1 MKNLKKLW
9 AIFGL
14 VLVVGLLAFL
24 VLNREKFEQK
34 KYSVVSTSFPGYD
47 FARAVTKNTNISTK
61 MLVKPGAETHTYEPT
76 PQDIIDIKNADMF
89 VYVGGD
95 SDTWVE
101 KILKDVDTKKTHV
114 VKLVDLVSTVE
125 EEIVEGMEDED
136 EHEHDHDH
144 DHSHSHKHDD
154 HDHDHDHKHDHDH
167 DHHHDHE
174 SHAHKHDHE
183 EEEEGLEIDEH
194 VWTSPK
200 NAMEIVKKIA
210 KVASEIDAAEKNK
223 IDDNAE
229 KYVAEIAQVDKDLHQ
244 AIDGKISEIV
254 VADRF
259 PFRYFADEFGLKYA
273 AAFSGCSEQT
283 EASAKTISFLI
294 NKVKQDKVKKIYKI
308 ELSNGKIAETVS
320 KDTGAEVLEL
330 HSAHNVTADDF
341 SKGVTYVDLIKR
353 NLSVLSK

>member
-95 SDTWVE
+95 SDTWAE

-154 HDHDHDHKHDHDH
+154 HDHNHDHKHDHDH
-167 DHHHDHE
+167 DHE
-174 SHAHKHDHE
+174 SHEHKHDHDE
-183 EEEEGLEIDEH
+183 EEEDPEIDEH
-194 VWTSPK
+194 VWTSPRK
-200 NAMEIVKKIA
+200 AMEIVKKIA
-210 KVASEIDAAEKNK
+210 EVASEIDVDEKTK
-223 IDDNAE
+223 INDNAE

-294 NKVKQDKVKKIYKI
+294 NKVKQEKIKKIYKI

-320 KDTGAEVLEL
+320 RDTGAEVLEL

-341 SKGVTYVDLIKR
+341 SKGVTYVDLMKR
-353 NLSVLSK
+353 NLSALSK

>member
-89 VYVGGD
+89 IYVGGD

-136 EHEHDHDH
+136 EHDHDHDH

-154 HDHDHDHKHDHDH
+154 HDHDHESHEHKHDHD
-167 DHHHDHE
+167 
-174 SHAHKHDHE
+174 
-183 EEEEGLEIDEH
+183 EEEEGPEIDEH

-200 NAMEIVKKIA
+200 KAMEIVKKIA
-210 KVASEIDAAEKNK
+210 KVASEIDTAEKNK

-294 NKVKQDKVKKIYKI
+294 NKVKQDKIKKIYKI

-341 SKGVTYVDLIKR
+341 SKGVTYVDLMKR
-353 NLSVLSK
+353 NLLALSK

>member
-89 VYVGGD
+89 IYVGGD

-136 EHEHDHDH
+136 EHDHDHDH

-154 HDHDHDHKHDHDH
+154 HDHDHESHEHKHDHD
-167 DHHHDHE
+167 
-174 SHAHKHDHE
+174 
-183 EEEEGLEIDEH
+183 EEEEGPEIDEH

-200 NAMEIVKKIA
+200 KAMEIVKKIA
-210 KVASEIDAAEKNK
+210 KVASEIDTAEKNK

-294 NKVKQDKVKKIYKI
+294 NKVKQDKIKKIYKI

-330 HSAHNVTADDF
+330 HSAHNVTAEDF
-341 SKGVTYVDLIKR
+341 SKGVTYVDLMKR
-353 NLSVLSK
+353 NLLALSK

>member
-89 VYVGGD
+89 IYVGGD

-136 EHEHDHDH
+136 EHDHDHDH

-154 HDHDHDHKHDHDH
+154 HDHDHESHEHKHDHD
-167 DHHHDHE
+167 
-174 SHAHKHDHE
+174 
-183 EEEEGLEIDEH
+183 EEEEGPEIDEH

-200 NAMEIVKKIA
+200 KAMEIVKKIA
-210 KVASEIDAAEKNK
+210 EVASEIDVDEKTK
-223 IDDNAE
+223 INDNAE

-259 PFRYFADEFGLKYA
+259 PFRYFADEFSLKYA

-294 NKVKQDKVKKIYKI
+294 NKVKQEKIKKIYKI

-341 SKGVTYVDLIKR
+341 SKGVTYVDLMKR
-353 NLSVLSK
+353 NLLALSK

>member
-1 MKNLKKLW
+1 MKKLW

-47 FARAVTKNTNISTK
+47 FARAVTKNTNISAK

-136 EHEHDHDH
+136 EHDHDH
-144 DHSHSHKHDD
+144 DNNHSDSHD
-154 HDHDHDHKHDHDH
+154 HDHDHDHVSHEHKHDHD
-167 DHHHDHE
+167 
-174 SHAHKHDHE
+174 
-183 EEEEGLEIDEH
+183 EEEEGPEVDEH

-200 NAMEIVKKIA
+200 KAMEIVKKIA
-210 KVASEIDAAEKNK
+210 EVASEIDAAEKNK

-229 KYVAEIAQVDKDLHQ
+229 KYVAEIAEVDKDLHQ
-244 AIDGKISEIV
+244 VIDGKISEIV

-294 NKVKQDKVKKIYKI
+294 NKVKQEKIKKIYKI

-341 SKGVTYVDLIKR
+341 SKGVTYVDLMKR
-353 NLSVLSK
+353 NLAALSK

>member
-89 VYVGGD
+89 IYVGGD

-144 DHSHSHKHDD
+144 DH
-154 HDHDHDHKHDHDH
+154 KHDHD
-167 DHHHDHE
+167 HDHE
-174 SHAHKHDHE
+174 SHAHKHDHD
-183 EEEEGLEIDEH
+183 EEEEGPEIDEH

-200 NAMEIVKKIA
+200 KAMEIVKKIA
-210 KVASEIDAAEKNK
+210 DVASEIDADEKTK
-223 IDDNAE
+223 INDNAE
-229 KYVAEIAQVDKDLHQ
+229 KYVAEIAEVDKDLHQ

-294 NKVKQDKVKKIYKI
+294 NKVKQDKIKKVYKI
-308 ELSNGKIAETVS
+308 ELSNGKITETVS

-341 SKGVTYVDLIKR
+341 SKGVTYVDLMKR
-353 NLSVLSK
+353 NLLALSK

>member
-47 FARAVTKNTNISTK
+47 FARAVTKNTNISAK

-95 SDTWVE
+95 SDDWV
-101 KILKDVDTKKTHV
+101 KKVLKDVDTKKTHV

-136 EHEHDHDH
+136 EYDHDH
-144 DHSHSHKHDD
+144 DHADHGHD

-167 DHHHDHE
+167 E
-174 SHAHKHDHE
+174 SHDHKHDHE
-183 EEEEGLEIDEH
+183 EEEEGPEIDEH

-200 NAMEIVKKIA
+200 KAMEIVKKIA

-244 AIDGKISEIV
+244 VIDGKISEIV

-294 NKVKQDKVKKIYKI
+294 NKVKQDKIKKIYKI

-341 SKGVTYVDLIKR
+341 SKGVTYVDLMKR
-353 NLSVLSK
+353 NLAALSK

>member
-34 KYSVVSTSFPGYD
+34 KYSVVSTSFSGYD

-95 SDTWVE
+95 SDTWVK

-136 EHEHDHDH
+136 DHDHDYDHAKHNHADHDHDHEHHHDHDH
-144 DHSHSHKHDD
+144 DHVSHE
-154 HDHDHDHKHDHDH
+154 HKHDHD
-167 DHHHDHE
+167 
-174 SHAHKHDHE
+174 
-183 EEEEGLEIDEH
+183 EEEEGPEIDEH

-200 NAMEIVKKIA
+200 KAMEIVKKIA
-210 KVASEIDAAEKNK
+210 EVAYEIDVAEKNK

-330 HSAHNVTADDF
+330 HSAHNVTTEDF
-341 SKGVTYVDLIKR
+341 SKGVTYVDLMKR
-353 NLSVLSK
+353 NLLALSK

>member
-95 SDTWVE
+95 SDTWVK

-125 EEIVEGMEDED
+125 EEIVEGMEDEN
-136 EHEHDHDH
+136 EHEHDH
-144 DHSHSHKHDD
+144 D

-167 DHHHDHE
+167 E
-174 SHAHKHDHE
+174 SHEHKHDHD
-183 EEEEGLEIDEH
+183 EEEEGPEIDEH

-200 NAMEIVKKIA
+200 KAMEIVKKIA
-210 KVASEIDAAEKNK
+210 EVASEIDVAEKNK

-294 NKVKQDKVKKIYKI
+294 NIVKQDKVKKIYKI

-341 SKGVTYVDLIKR
+341 SKGVTYVDLMKR
-353 NLSVLSK
+353 NLLALSK

>member
-136 EHEHDHDH
+136 EHDHEHDHNHDHDH
-144 DHSHSHKHDD
+144 D
-154 HDHDHDHKHDHDH
+154 DHDHDHKHDHDH
-167 DHHHDHE
+167 GHE

-183 EEEEGLEIDEH
+183 EEEGPEIDEH

-200 NAMEIVKKIA
+200 KAMEIVKKIA
-210 KVASEIDAAEKNK
+210 EVASEIDVAEKNK

-294 NKVKQDKVKKIYKI
+294 NKVKQDKIKKIYKI

-341 SKGVTYVDLIKR
+341 SKGVTYVDLMKR
-353 NLSVLSK
+353 NLVALSK

>member
-95 SDTWVE
+95 SDDWV
-101 KILKDVDTKKTHV
+101 KKVLKDVDTKKIHV
-114 VKLVDLVSTVE
+114 VKLVDLVSTVN
-125 EEIVEGMEDED
+125 EEIVEGMEDENEH
-136 EHEHDHDH
+136 EHEHDH
-144 DHSHSHKHDD
+144 D

-167 DHHHDHE
+167 E
-174 SHAHKHDHE
+174 SHEHKHDHD
-183 EEEEGLEIDEH
+183 EEEEGPEIDEH

-200 NAMEIVKKIA
+200 KAMEIVKKIA
-210 KVASEIDAAEKNK
+210 EVASEIDVAEKNK

-229 KYVAEIAQVDKDLHQ
+229 KYVAEIAEVDKDLHQ
-244 AIDGKISEIV
+244 VIDGKISGIV

-259 PFRYFADEFGLKYA
+259 PFRYFADEFGLKYS

-294 NKVKQDKVKKIYKI
+294 NKVKQDKIKKIYKI

-341 SKGVTYVDLIKR
+341 SKGVTYVDLMKR
-353 NLSVLSK
+353 NLAALSK

>member
-89 VYVGGD
+89 IYVGGD
-95 SDTWVE
+95 SDTWVK

-136 EHEHDHDH
+136 EHDHEHDH
-144 DHSHSHKHDD
+144 DHSHSHE
-154 HDHDHDHKHDHDH
+154 HDHDHDHKHDHD
-167 DHHHDHE
+167 
-174 SHAHKHDHE
+174 
-183 EEEEGLEIDEH
+183 EEEEGPEIDEH

-200 NAMEIVKKIA
+200 KAMEIVKKIA
-210 KVASEIDAAEKNK
+210 KVASEIDAAEETK
-223 IDDNAE
+223 INDNAE

-294 NKVKQDKVKKIYKI
+294 NKVKQEKIKKIYKI

-320 KDTGAEVLEL
+320 RDTGAEVLEL
-330 HSAHNVTADDF
+330 HSAHNVTAEDF
-341 SKGVTYVDLIKR
+341 SKGVTYVDLMKR
-353 NLSVLSK
+353 NLAALSK

>member
-89 VYVGGD
+89 IYVGGD

-101 KILKDVDTKKTHV
+101 KILKDVDAKKTHV

-136 EHEHDHDH
+136 EHDH
-144 DHSHSHKHDD
+144 D

-167 DHHHDHE
+167 E
-174 SHAHKHDHE
+174 SHEHKHDHD
-183 EEEEGLEIDEH
+183 EEEEGPEIDEH

-200 NAMEIVKKIA
+200 KAMEIVKKIA
-210 KVASEIDAAEKNK
+210 KVASEIDAAEKTK
-223 IDDNAE
+223 INDNAE

-341 SKGVTYVDLIKR
+341 SKGVTYVDLMKR
-353 NLSVLSK
+353 NLAALSK

>member
-14 VLVVGLLAFL
+14 ALVVGLLAFL

-89 VYVGGD
+89 IYVGGD
-95 SDTWVE
+95 SDTWVK

-136 EHEHDHDH
+136 EHDHEHDHDH
-144 DHSHSHKHDD
+144 DHDHDD
-154 HDHDHDHKHDHDH
+154 HDHDHDHNHDHKHDHDGH
-167 DHHHDHE
+167 DHDDHD
-174 SHAHKHDHE
+174 
-183 EEEEGLEIDEH
+183 EEEGAEIDEH

-200 NAMEIVKKIA
+200 KAMEIVKKIA
-210 KVASEIDAAEKNK
+210 EVASEIDTDEKTK
-223 IDDNAE
+223 INDNAE

-294 NKVKQDKVKKIYKI
+294 NKVKQEKIKKIYKI

-330 HSAHNVTADDF
+330 HSAHNVTAEDF
-341 SKGVTYVDLIKR
+341 SKGVTYVDLMKR
-353 NLSVLSK
+353 NLVALSK

>member
-14 VLVVGLLAFL
+14 VLMVGLLAFL

-89 VYVGGD
+89 IYVGGD

-125 EEIVEGMEDED
+125 EEIVEGMEDEN
-136 EHEHDHDH
+136 EHDHGH
-144 DHSHSHKHDD
+144 AD
-154 HDHDHDHKHDHDH
+154 HDHDHDHDHDYDHKHDHD
-167 DHHHDHE
+167 HDHE
-174 SHAHKHDHE
+174 SHAHKHDHD
-183 EEEEGLEIDEH
+183 EEEEGPEIDEH

-200 NAMEIVKKIA
+200 KAMEIVKKIA
-210 KVASEIDAAEKNK
+210 NVASEIDADEKTK
-223 IDDNAE
+223 INDNAE
-229 KYVAEIAQVDKDLHQ
+229 KYVAEIAQVDNDLHQ

-294 NKVKQDKVKKIYKI
+294 NEVKQDKVKKIYKI

-341 SKGVTYVDLIKR
+341 SKGVTYADLMKR
-353 NLSVLSK
+353 NLAALSK

>member
-14 VLVVGLLAFL
+14 VLVVGLLVFL

-89 VYVGGD
+89 IYAGGD

-114 VKLVDLVSTVE
+114 VKLIDLVSTVN

-136 EHEHDHDH
+136 EHDHEHDHD
-144 DHSHSHKHDD
+144 
-154 HDHDHDHKHDHDH
+154 HDHDH
-167 DHHHDHE
+167 DHHHDHDHDHE
-174 SHAHKHDHE
+174 SHEHKHDHDE
-183 EEEEGLEIDEH
+183 EESPEIDEH

-200 NAMEIVKKIA
+200 KAMEIVKKIA

-244 AIDGKISEIV
+244 VIDGKISEIV

-330 HSAHNVTADDF
+330 HSAHNVTANDF
-341 SKGVTYVDLIKR
+341 SKGVTYVDLMKR
-353 NLSVLSK
+353 NLLALSK

>member
-136 EHEHDHDH
+136 EHDHEHHHEHRHEHDHADHDHDHDHEHDHDH
-144 DHSHSHKHDD
+144 DHD
-154 HDHDHDHKHDHDH
+154 HDED
-167 DHHHDHE
+167 E
-174 SHAHKHDHE
+174 V
-183 EEEEGLEIDEH
+183 EIEEH

-200 NAMEIVKKIA
+200 KAMEIVKKIA
-210 KVASEIDAAEKNK
+210 KVASEIDTAEKNK
-223 IDDNAE
+223 IDDNTE

-294 NKVKQDKVKKIYKI
+294 NKVKQDKIKKIYKI

-341 SKGVTYVDLIKR
+341 SKGVTYVDLMKR
-353 NLSVLSK
+353 NLLALSK

>member
-89 VYVGGD
+89 IYVGGD
-95 SDTWVE
+95 SDTWVK

-136 EHEHDHDH
+136 EHDHEHDH
-144 DHSHSHKHDD
+144 DHSHSHE
-154 HDHDHDHKHDHDH
+154 HDHDHDHKHDHD
-167 DHHHDHE
+167 
-174 SHAHKHDHE
+174 
-183 EEEEGLEIDEH
+183 EEEEGPEIDEH

-200 NAMEIVKKIA
+200 KAMEIVKKIA
-210 KVASEIDAAEKNK
+210 KVASEIDTAEKNK
-223 IDDNAE
+223 IDDNTE
-229 KYVAEIAQVDKDLHQ
+229 KYVAEIAAVDKDLHQ
-244 AIDGKISEIV
+244 VIDGKISEIV

-341 SKGVTYVDLIKR
+341 SKGVTYVDLMKR
-353 NLSVLSK
+353 NLVALSK

>member
-61 MLVKPGAETHTYEPT
+61 MLVKPGAETHTFEPT

-89 VYVGGD
+89 IYVGGD

-114 VKLVDLVSTVE
+114 VKLVDLVSTVN

-136 EHEHDHDH
+136 EHDHEHDHD
-144 DHSHSHKHDD
+144 
-154 HDHDHDHKHDHDH
+154 
-167 DHHHDHE
+167 
-174 SHAHKHDHE
+174 
-183 EEEEGLEIDEH
+183 EEEEGPEIDEH

-200 NAMEIVKKIA
+200 KAMEIVKKIA
-210 KVASEIDAAEKNK
+210 EVAYEIDAEEKTK
-223 IDDNAE
+223 INDNAE

-330 HSAHNVTADDF
+330 HSAHNVTAEDF
-341 SKGVTYVDLIKR
+341 SKGVTYVDLMKR
-353 NLSVLSK
+353 NLLALSK

>member
-14 VLVVGLLAFL
+14 VLVVGLLVFL

-89 VYVGGD
+89 IYVGGD

-125 EEIVEGMEDED
+125 EEIVEGMEDEN
-136 EHEHDHDH
+136 EHDHGH
-144 DHSHSHKHDD
+144 AD
-154 HDHDHDHKHDHDH
+154 HDHDHDHDHDYDHKHDHD
-167 DHHHDHE
+167 HDHE
-174 SHAHKHDHE
+174 SHAHKHDHD
-183 EEEEGLEIDEH
+183 EEEEGPEIDEH

-200 NAMEIVKKIA
+200 KAMEIVKKIA
-210 KVASEIDAAEKNK
+210 NVASEIDADEKTK
-223 IDDNAE
+223 INDNAE

-294 NKVKQDKVKKIYKI
+294 NEVKQDKVKKIYKI

-341 SKGVTYVDLIKR
+341 SKGVTYVDLMKR
-353 NLSVLSK
+353 NLAALSK

>member
-89 VYVGGD
+89 IYVGGD

-114 VKLVDLVSTVE
+114 VKLVDLVSAVE

-136 EHEHDHDH
+136 EHDH
-144 DHSHSHKHDD
+144 D

-320 KDTGAEVLEL
+320 KDTGAGVLEL

-341 SKGVTYVDLIKR
+341 SKGVTYVDLMKR
-353 NLSVLSK
+353 NLAALSK

>member
-47 FARAVTKNTNISTK
+47 FARAVTKNTNISIK

-101 KILKDVDTKKTHV
+101 KILKDVDTKKIHV

-136 EHEHDHDH
+136 EHDHEHDHDH
-144 DHSHSHKHDD
+144 DHDHDD
-154 HDHDHDHKHDHDH
+154 HDHDHDHNHDHKHDHDGHGH
-167 DHHHDHE
+167 DDHD
-174 SHAHKHDHE
+174 
-183 EEEEGLEIDEH
+183 EEEGAEIDEH
-194 VWTSPK
+194 VWTSLK
-200 NAMEIVKKIA
+200 KAMEIVKKIA
-210 KVASEIDAAEKNK
+210 KVASEIDTAEKNK
-223 IDDNAE
+223 IDDNTE
-229 KYVAEIAQVDKDLHQ
+229 KYVAEIAAVDKDLHQ
-244 AIDGKISEIV
+244 VIDGKISEIV

-294 NKVKQDKVKKIYKI
+294 NKVKQDKIKKVYKI

-330 HSAHNVTADDF
+330 HSAHNVAADDF
-341 SKGVTYVDLIKR
+341 SKGVTYVDLMKR
-353 NLSVLSK
+353 NLAVLSK

>member
-89 VYVGGD
+89 IYVGGD

-136 EHEHDHDH
+136 EHDH
-144 DHSHSHKHDD
+144 D

-200 NAMEIVKKIA
+200 KAMEIVKKIA
-210 KVASEIDAAEKNK
+210 EVASEIDTDEKTK
-223 IDDNAE
+223 INDNAE

-294 NKVKQDKVKKIYKI
+294 NKVKQEKIKKIYKI

-341 SKGVTYVDLIKR
+341 SKGVTYVDLMKR
-353 NLSVLSK
+353 NLLALNK

>member
-89 VYVGGD
+89 IYVGGD

-136 EHEHDHDH
+136 EHDHNHNHDHAKHDHNHDHDH
-144 DHSHSHKHDD
+144 DHADY
-154 HDHDHDHKHDHDH
+154 
-167 DHHHDHE
+167 DHE
-174 SHAHKHDHE
+174 SHEHKHEHNE
-183 EEEEGLEIDEH
+183 KEEGPEIDEH

-200 NAMEIVKKIA
+200 KAMEIVKKIA
-210 KVASEIDAAEKNK
+210 EVASEIDAEEKTK
-223 IDDNAE
+223 INDNTE

-320 KDTGAEVLEL
+320 KDTGAEFLEL

-341 SKGVTYVDLIKR
+341 SKGVTYVDLMKR
-353 NLSVLSK
+353 NLLALSK

>member
-34 KYSVVSTSFPGYD
+34 KYSVVSTSFSGYD
-47 FARAVTKNTNISTK
+47 FARAVMKNTNISVK

-136 EHEHDHDH
+136 EHDHEHHHDHDH
-144 DHSHSHKHDD
+144 AD
-154 HDHDHDHKHDHDH
+154 HDHDHDHKDHGHDH
-167 DHHHDHE
+167 DHHHDH
-174 SHAHKHDHE
+174 D
-183 EEEEGLEIDEH
+183 EEEEGPEIDEH

-200 NAMEIVKKIA
+200 KAMEIVKKIA
-210 KVASEIDAAEKNK
+210 EVAYEIDAEEKTK
-223 IDDNAE
+223 INDNAE

-330 HSAHNVTADDF
+330 HSAHNVTAEDF
-341 SKGVTYVDLIKR
+341 SKGVTYVDLMKR
-353 NLSVLSK
+353 NLLALSK

>member
-14 VLVVGLLAFL
+14 VLVVGLLVFL

-89 VYVGGD
+89 IYVGGD
-95 SDTWVE
+95 SDTWVK

-136 EHEHDHDH
+136 EHDHEHDH
-144 DHSHSHKHDD
+144 DHSHSHE
-154 HDHDHDHKHDHDH
+154 HDHDHDHKHDHD
-167 DHHHDHE
+167 
-174 SHAHKHDHE
+174 
-183 EEEEGLEIDEH
+183 EEEEGPEIDEH

-200 NAMEIVKKIA
+200 KAMEIVKKIA
-210 KVASEIDAAEKNK
+210 KVASEIDAAEETK
-223 IDDNAE
+223 INDNAE

-294 NKVKQDKVKKIYKI
+294 NKVKQDKVRKIYKI

-341 SKGVTYVDLIKR
+341 SKGVTYVDLMKR
-353 NLSVLSK
+353 NLAALSK

>member
-114 VKLVDLVSTVE
+114 MKLIDLVSTVN

-136 EHEHDHDH
+136 EHDHEHDH
-144 DHSHSHKHDD
+144 DHSHG
-154 HDHDHDHKHDHDH
+154 HDHDHESHEHKHDHD
-167 DHHHDHE
+167 
-174 SHAHKHDHE
+174 
-183 EEEEGLEIDEH
+183 EEEEGPEIDEH

-200 NAMEIVKKIA
+200 KAMEIVKKIA
-210 KVASEIDAAEKNK
+210 KVASEIDAAEETK
-223 IDDNAE
+223 INDNAE

-294 NKVKQDKVKKIYKI
+294 NKVKQEKIKKIYKI

-320 KDTGAEVLEL
+320 RDTGAEVLEL

-341 SKGVTYVDLIKR
+341 SKGVTYVDLMKR
-353 NLSVLSK
+353 NLVALSK

>member
-89 VYVGGD
+89 IYVGGD

-114 VKLVDLVSTVE
+114 MKLIDLVSTVN

-136 EHEHDHDH
+136 EHDH
-144 DHSHSHKHDD
+144 D

-167 DHHHDHE
+167 D
-174 SHAHKHDHE
+174 
-183 EEEEGLEIDEH
+183 EEEEGPEIDEH

-200 NAMEIVKKIA
+200 KAMEIVKKIA
-210 KVASEIDAAEKNK
+210 EVASEIDTEEKTK
-223 IDDNAE
+223 INDNAE

-341 SKGVTYVDLIKR
+341 SKGVTYVDLMKR
-353 NLSVLSK
+353 NLAALSK

>member
-89 VYVGGD
+89 IYVGGD

-114 VKLVDLVSTVE
+114 MKLVDLVSTVN

-144 DHSHSHKHDD
+144 AD
-154 HDHDHDHKHDHDH
+154 HDHDHAD
-167 DHHHDHE
+167 HDHE
-174 SHAHKHDHE
+174 SHEHKHEHD
-183 EEEEGLEIDEH
+183 EEEEGPEIDEH

-200 NAMEIVKKIA
+200 KAMEIVKKIA
-210 KVASEIDAAEKNK
+210 EVASEIDADEKTK
-223 IDDNAE
+223 INDNAE

-341 SKGVTYVDLIKR
+341 SKGVTYVDLMKR
-353 NLSVLSK
+353 NLSALSK

>member
-61 MLVKPGAETHTYEPT
+61 MLVKPGAETHTFEPT

-89 VYVGGD
+89 IYVGGD

-136 EHEHDHDH
+136 EHDH
-144 DHSHSHKHDD
+144 D

-174 SHAHKHDHE
+174 SHAHKHDYE

-341 SKGVTYVDLIKR
+341 SKGVTYVDLMKR
-353 NLSVLSK
+353 NLAALSK

>member
-136 EHEHDHDH
+136 EHDHEHDHNHDHDH
-144 DHSHSHKHDD
+144 D
-154 HDHDHDHKHDHDH
+154 DHDHDHKHDHDH
-167 DHHHDHE
+167 GHE

-183 EEEEGLEIDEH
+183 EEEGPEIDEH

-200 NAMEIVKKIA
+200 KAMEIVKKIA
-210 KVASEIDAAEKNK
+210 EVASEIDVAEKNK

-330 HSAHNVTADDF
+330 HSAHNVTAEDF
-341 SKGVTYVDLIKR
+341 SKGVTYVDLMKR
-353 NLSVLSK
+353 NLLALSK

>member
-47 FARAVTKNTNISTK
+47 FARAVTKNTNISAK

-95 SDTWVE
+95 SDTWVK

-125 EEIVEGMEDED
+125 EEIVEGMEDENEH
-136 EHEHDHDH
+136 EHEHDH
-144 DHSHSHKHDD
+144 D

-167 DHHHDHE
+167 E
-174 SHAHKHDHE
+174 SHEHKHDHD
-183 EEEEGLEIDEH
+183 EEEEGPEIDEH

-200 NAMEIVKKIA
+200 KAMEIVKKIA
-210 KVASEIDAAEKNK
+210 EVASEIDVAEKNK

-294 NKVKQDKVKKIYKI
+294 NIVKQDKVKKIYKI

-341 SKGVTYVDLIKR
+341 SKGVTYVDLMKR
-353 NLSVLSK
+353 NLAALSK

>member
-95 SDTWVE
+95 SDDWV
-101 KILKDVDTKKTHV
+101 KKVLKDVDTKKTHV
-114 VKLVDLVSTVE
+114 VKLVDLVSTVN

-136 EHEHDHDH
+136 EHDHGHADHDH
-144 DHSHSHKHDD
+144 DHN

-167 DHHHDHE
+167 E
-174 SHAHKHDHE
+174 SHEHKHDHD
-183 EEEEGLEIDEH
+183 EEEEGPEIDEH

-200 NAMEIVKKIA
+200 KAMEIVKKIA
-210 KVASEIDAAEKNK
+210 EVASEIDVDEKTK
-223 IDDNAE
+223 INDNAE

-330 HSAHNVTADDF
+330 HSAHNVTAEDF
-341 SKGVTYVDLIKR
+341 SKGVTYVDLMKR
-353 NLSVLSK
+353 NLVALSK

>member
-14 VLVVGLLAFL
+14 VLVVGLLALL

-125 EEIVEGMEDED
+125 EEIVEGMEDD
-136 EHEHDHDH
+136 DHDH
-144 DHSHSHKHDD
+144 DHAKHD
-154 HDHDHDHKHDHDH
+154 HDHDHDHESHEHKHDHD
-167 DHHHDHE
+167 
-174 SHAHKHDHE
+174 
-183 EEEEGLEIDEH
+183 EEEEGPEIDEH

-200 NAMEIVKKIA
+200 KAMEIVKKIA
-210 KVASEIDAAEKNK
+210 EVASEIDAEEKTK
-223 IDDNAE
+223 INDNAE

-294 NKVKQDKVKKIYKI
+294 NKVKQEKIKKIYKI

-341 SKGVTYVDLIKR
+341 SKGVTYVDLMKR
-353 NLSVLSK
+353 NLLALSK

>member
-89 VYVGGD
+89 IYVGGD
-95 SDTWVE
+95 SDTWVK

-136 EHEHDHDH
+136 EHDHEHDH
-144 DHSHSHKHDD
+144 DHSHSHE
-154 HDHDHDHKHDHDH
+154 HDHDHDHKHDHD
-167 DHHHDHE
+167 
-174 SHAHKHDHE
+174 
-183 EEEEGLEIDEH
+183 EEEEGPEIDEH

-200 NAMEIVKKIA
+200 KAMEIVKKIA
-210 KVASEIDAAEKNK
+210 KVASEIDVAEKNK

-273 AAFSGCSEQT
+273 AAFSGCSEQI

-308 ELSNGKIAETVS
+308 ELSNGKIAGTVS

-341 SKGVTYVDLIKR
+341 SKGVTYVDLMKR
-353 NLSVLSK
+353 NLSALSR

>member
-114 VKLVDLVSTVE
+114 MKLIDLVSTVN

-136 EHEHDHDH
+136 EHDHEHDH
-144 DHSHSHKHDD
+144 DHSHSHE
-154 HDHDHDHKHDHDH
+154 HDHDHDHKHDHD
-167 DHHHDHE
+167 
-174 SHAHKHDHE
+174 
-183 EEEEGLEIDEH
+183 EEEEGPEIDEH

-200 NAMEIVKKIA
+200 KAMEIVKKIA
-210 KVASEIDAAEKNK
+210 KVASEIDAAEETK
-223 IDDNAE
+223 INDNAE

-294 NKVKQDKVKKIYKI
+294 NKVKQDKIKKIYKI

-341 SKGVTYVDLIKR
+341 SKGVTYVDLMKR
-353 NLSVLSK
+353 NLLALSK

>member
-89 VYVGGD
+89 IYVGGD
-95 SDTWVE
+95 SDTWVK

-136 EHEHDHDH
+136 EHDHE
-144 DHSHSHKHDD
+144 
-154 HDHDHDHKHDHDH
+154 HDHDHDHKHDHD
-167 DHHHDHE
+167 
-174 SHAHKHDHE
+174 
-183 EEEEGLEIDEH
+183 EEEEGPEIDEH

-200 NAMEIVKKIA
+200 KAMEIVKKIA
-210 KVASEIDAAEKNK
+210 KVASEIDAAEETK
-223 IDDNAE
+223 INDNAE

-294 NKVKQDKVKKIYKI
+294 NKVKQDKVRKIYKI

-341 SKGVTYVDLIKR
+341 SKGVTYVDLMKR
-353 NLSVLSK
+353 NLAALSK

>member
-89 VYVGGD
+89 IYVGGD
-95 SDTWVE
+95 SDTWVK

-136 EHEHDHDH
+136 EHDHEHDH
-144 DHSHSHKHDD
+144 DHSHSHE
-154 HDHDHDHKHDHDH
+154 HDHDHDHKHDHD
-167 DHHHDHE
+167 
-174 SHAHKHDHE
+174 
-183 EEEEGLEIDEH
+183 EEEEGPEIDEH

-200 NAMEIVKKIA
+200 KAMEIVKKIA
-210 KVASEIDAAEKNK
+210 KVASEIDAAEETK
-223 IDDNAE
+223 INDNAE

-341 SKGVTYVDLIKR
+341 SKGVTYVDLMKR
-353 NLSVLSK
+353 NLLALSK

>member
-89 VYVGGD
+89 IYVGGD

-114 VKLVDLVSTVE
+114 VKLVDLVSTVN
-125 EEIVEGMEDED
+125 EEIVEGMEDEG

-144 DHSHSHKHDD
+144 EHHHEHDHAD

-167 DHHHDHE
+167 DHE
-174 SHAHKHDHE
+174 SHEHKHDHD
-183 EEEEGLEIDEH
+183 EEEEGPEIDEH

-200 NAMEIVKKIA
+200 KAMEIVKKIA
-210 KVASEIDAAEKNK
+210 EVASEIDVAEKNK

-330 HSAHNVTADDF
+330 HSAHNVTAEDF
-341 SKGVTYVDLIKR
+341 SKGVTYVDLMKR
-353 NLSVLSK
+353 NLLALSK

>member
-24 VLNREKFEQK
+24 ALNREKFEQK

-89 VYVGGD
+89 IYVGGD
-95 SDTWVE
+95 SDTWVK

-114 VKLVDLVSTVE
+114 MKLIDLVSTVN

-136 EHEHDHDH
+136 EHDHEHDH
-144 DHSHSHKHDD
+144 DHSHSHE
-154 HDHDHDHKHDHDH
+154 HDHDHDHKHDHD
-167 DHHHDHE
+167 
-174 SHAHKHDHE
+174 
-183 EEEEGLEIDEH
+183 EEEEGPEIDEH

-200 NAMEIVKKIA
+200 KAMEIVKKIA
-210 KVASEIDAAEKNK
+210 KVASEIDAAEETK
-223 IDDNAE
+223 INDNAE

-294 NKVKQDKVKKIYKI
+294 NKVKQDKIKKIYKI

-341 SKGVTYVDLIKR
+341 SKDVTYVDLMKR
-353 NLSVLSK
+353 NLLALSK